1 MKNSYQKGN
10 WKQYTQNLINRGSIT
25 FWFPND
31 SVKKWKA
38 KKDKKHFGRP
48 FVYSD
53 MAIETAHTIRHV
65 YHLPLRALQGFI
77 SSLFCLLN
85 LSLKTPCYTQICKRA
100 KKLSLPP
107 LSFRKHVTD
116 IVFDASGLKVYGEG
130 EWKVR
135 SYGFSKRRKWMKI
148 HLGIDPKTQ
157 EILLSKLTDN
167 HSDDID
173 VAIDLLDDASFPID
187 KVYGD
192 GLYDAE
198 KIYEKLWNRDSV
210 PIIPT
215 RKNAR
220 NKNTKKPWLFYREK
234 QISEIKGLGGD
245 DLARSIWK
253 KLTGYHQRSLVETAF
268 SRWKQLLGPK
278 LKSRKSENQTFEA
291 KIKCHILNKMRLGF

>member
-10 WKQYTQNLINRGSIT
+10 WKQYNQNLINRGSIT
-25 FWFPND
+25 FWFSKD
-31 SVKKWKA
+31 SIKNWNARKNKN
-38 KKDKKHFGRP
+38 HFGRP

-53 MAIETAHTIRHV
+53 MAIQTAHTIRHV

-100 KKLSLPP
+100 KKLSLP
-107 LSFRKHVTD
+107 SISMKKSVTD
-116 IVFDASGLKVYGEG
+116 IVFDASGLKIYGEG

-148 HLGIDPKTQ
+148 HIGIDPDTQ

-167 HSDDID
+167 HSDDVD
-173 VAIDLLDDASFPID
+173 TAVELLREASFPID

-198 KIYEKLWNRDSV
+198 KIYLELWKTNSI
-210 PIIPT
+210 PIIPA

-220 NKNTKKPWLFYREK
+220 NKHTKMPWLYYREK

-245 DLARSIWK
+245 ELARSIWK
-253 KLTGYHQRSLVETAF
+253 KLIGYHKRSLVETAF
-268 SRWKQLLGPK
+268 SRWKRLLGPS
-278 LKSRKSENQTFEA
+278 LKSRQTENQTFEA
-291 KIKCHILNKMRLGF
+291 KIKCHILNKMRVDF